1 MSGPFGS
8 ERVLFLTVLP
18 GGLVPRPTLA
28 AQGFGTQTR
37 NLHFSLS
44 GSPSSKG
51 SRAKTICVALT
62 SGHYLHRP
70 SVGETSNTIRPED

>member
-8 ERVLFLTVLP
+8 ERVLFLKVLP

-28 AQGFGTQTR
+28 TPDFGTQTR

-44 GSPSSKG
+44 GSPSSIG
-51 SRAKTICVALT
+51 SRAKTKCVAPT
-62 SGHYLHRP
+62 SGHYLRRL
-70 SVGETSNTIRPED
+70 SVGETSNTIHPKD